1 MMDRL
6 RKLGLNYAWGLL
18 NYTLGVAMGG
28 AYVAVVLIEYGA
40 LR

>member
-18 NYTLGVAMGG
+18 NYTLGVATGG
-28 AYVAVVLIEYGA
+28 TYVAFVLIGHGMV
-40 LR
+40 R